1 MAGYRVAAKTG
12 TSEKKNAGKEGMYI
26 CSTVAYAPADDPEIA
41 MIIIVDEPTQ
51 GVLYG
56 SVVAAPYVAA
66 ALENIMPYLGVEA
79 RYTDAE
85 LAKKAV
91 KVGSYA
97 NWSLA
102 SAQEAIT
109 KAGLTYRVVGSGD
122 TVKRQTPAAGTTIER
137 TSGCIVLYLG
147 DAKPS
152 DSVEV
157 PDLMGKTAI
166 YATQSLVNLGL
177 NVRIVGSSSYL
188 SGTGARVCAQSV
200 AAGTMVPAGTVITI
214 TFYEEGSEGA
224 DY

>member
-1 MAGYRVAAKTG
+1 M
-12 TSEKKNAGKEGMYI
+12 
-26 CSTVAYAPADDPEIA
+26 
-41 MIIIVDEPTQ
+41 
-51 GVLYG
+51 
-56 SVVAAPYVAA
+56 
-66 ALENIMPYLGVEA
+66 
-79 RYTDAE
+79 
-85 LAKKAV
+85 
-91 KVGSYA
+91 
-97 NWSLA
+97 
-102 SAQEAIT
+102 
-109 KAGLTYRVVGSGD
+109 
-122 TVKRQTPAAGTTIER
+122 
-137 TSGCIVLYLG
+137 LYLG